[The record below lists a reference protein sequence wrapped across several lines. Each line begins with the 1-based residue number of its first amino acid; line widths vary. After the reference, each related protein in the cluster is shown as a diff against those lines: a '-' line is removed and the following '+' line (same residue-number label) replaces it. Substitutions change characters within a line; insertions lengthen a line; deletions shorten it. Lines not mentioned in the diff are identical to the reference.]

1 MGQKIAERAR
11 ACGPER
17 GTASARTRISEP
29 GLPVAHEQRK
39 GCRPELFRGTCPAS
53 SEPRHLSPV
62 AEGLWTHGFA
72 GFQPVGIAQPD
83 HFPRLGV
90 VLAIWDRMRR
100 RISLAV
106 TLVTVFAVVPTVSTL
121 RTPFAAVPIAILE
134 PGSLLLLGIVFLIL
148 AAVAQRT
155 LLS

>member
-1 MGQKIAERAR
+1 
-11 ACGPER
+11 
-17 GTASARTRISEP
+17 
-29 GLPVAHEQRK
+29 
-39 GCRPELFRGTCPAS
+39 
-53 SEPRHLSPV
+53 
-62 AEGLWTHGFA
+62 
-72 GFQPVGIAQPD
+72 
-83 HFPRLGV
+83 
-90 VLAIWDRMRR
+90 MRR